1 MITGTISCST
11 GTSVDIRHEFEILG
25 NIPIE
30 STFTG
35 QIPFNSNTIVKIP
48 IDTIGGGQQTW
59 IVGIEGAL
67 SRIAS
72 TSQSQTIGP
81 KSYVEISIEHNDLLT
96 NGMLIKGELVL
107 ATESGQKYAI
117 SIELTA
123 KNEQSSAIESF
134 TEPAILVPIAFLLI
148 SIWVVLGIESSTG
161 EVSSELDES
170 PFTVIEG
177 DDPAFVDSFG
187 EPYG

>member
-1 MITGTISCST
+1 M
-11 GTSVDIRHEFEILG
+11 
-25 NIPIE
+25 
-30 STFTG
+30 
-35 QIPFNSNTIVKIP
+35 
-48 IDTIGGGQQTW
+48 
-59 IVGIEGAL
+59 
-67 SRIAS
+67 
-72 TSQSQTIGP
+72 
-81 KSYVEISIEHNDLLT
+81 
-96 NGMLIKGELVL
+96 

-123 KNEQSSAIESF
+123 TDEQSSALDYF

-170 PFTVIEG
+170 PFSIIEG
-177 DDPAFVDSFG
+177 DDPAFVDPFR